1 MKFETIRSE
10 YVEYGNKFI
19 EISRKKVEGDE
30 AENDGEEF
38 LNISKGYYTPTGE
51 KRYKGG
57 LGFPV
62 DSELVREITDKLNT
76 IVSEKEE

>member
-19 EISRKKVEGDE
+19 EISRKRVEGGD
-30 AENDGEEF
+30 AENEGEEF

-62 DSELVREITDKLNT
+62 DSELVGQISDKLKAM
-76 IVSEKEE
+76 VSESEE

>member
-19 EISRKKVEGDE
+19 EISRKRVEGGD
-30 AENDGEEF
+30 AENEGEEF

-62 DSELVREITDKLNT
+62 DLELVGQISDILNSM
-76 IVSEKEE
+76 VSESEE

>member
-1 MKFETIRSE
+1 MKFETIKSE

-19 EISRKKVEGDE
+19 EISRKRVEGGD
-30 AENDGEEF
+30 AENEGEEF

-62 DSELVREITDKLNT
+62 DLELVGQISDILNSM
-76 IVSEKEE
+76 VSESEE